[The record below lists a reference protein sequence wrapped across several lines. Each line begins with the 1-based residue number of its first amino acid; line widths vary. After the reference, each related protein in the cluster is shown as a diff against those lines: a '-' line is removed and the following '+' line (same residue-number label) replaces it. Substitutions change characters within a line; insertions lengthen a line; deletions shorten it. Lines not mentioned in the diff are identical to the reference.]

1 MDRISAMR
9 VFSEVVTRGSFTAA
23 ANTLG
28 MSRAMVTRH
37 IGELERWLGAR
48 LLQRSTRRLSL
59 TEAGEACVVRSRQ
72 LLELVNDVE
81 QVVGQRDT
89 EPHGQIRVQ
98 CNPAFGQ
105 AYLSAILVDYL
116 ARYPRT
122 KVDLVLSDQ
131 PLNLVDERIDLAI
144 RMTNELDPAL
154 IAKKLSTC
162 RAVLCCTPA
171 YLEKN
176 DAPKTPDDLTQ
187 HNCLSHSRVEK
198 SQWSFSRQG
207 EECLVQVSG
216 SFSANDT
223 MSLVEAVRAGGGLAV
238 LPNYVVAPML
248 RDGELVS
255 VLPDWH
261 ADELGIYAFYISR
274 RHQPASLRTLLD
286 FLTQRLGNTPLWER

>member
-89 EPHGQIRVQ
+89 EPHGQIRVL

-116 ARYPRT
+116 AKYPRT

-131 PLNLVDERIDLAI
+131 NLNLIDERIDLAI

-154 IAKKLSTC
+154 IARKLSNC
-162 RAVLCCTPA
+162 RSVLCCTPT
-171 YLEKN
+171 YLEKSGT
-176 DAPKTPDDLTQ
+176 PKTPEDLAQ

-198 SQWSFSRQG
+198 SQWSFSRNG
-207 EECLVQVSG
+207 EERLVQVAG

-238 LPNYVVAPML
+238 LPNYVVAPMI
-248 RDGELVS
+248 RRGELVGA
-255 VLPDWH
+255 LPDWQ
-261 ADELGIYAFYISR
+261 ADELGVYAFYISR

-286 FLTQRLGNTPLWER
+286 FLAARLGPTPLWEK

>member
-98 CNPAFGQ
+98 CSPAFGQ
-105 AYLSAILVDYL
+105 AYLAAILVDYL

-122 KVDLVLSDQ
+122 KIDLVLSDQ
-131 PLNLVDERIDLAI
+131 ALNLVDERIDVAI

-154 IAKKLSTC
+154 IARKLSSS
-162 RAVLCCTPA
+162 RALLCCAPG
-171 YLEKN
+171 YLEQN
-176 DAPKTPDDLTQ
+176 GEPKTPDDLAQ

-198 SQWSFSRQG
+198 SQWSFSRG
-207 EECLVQVSG
+207 TEECLVQVSV

-223 MSLVEAVRAGGGLAV
+223 MSLVQAVRAGGGLAV

-248 RDGELVS
+248 RAGELVS
-255 VLPDWH
+255 VLPEWH
-261 ADELGIYAFYISR
+261 ADELGVYAFYISR
-274 RHQPASLRTLLD
+274 RHQPASLRTLLE
-286 FLTQRLGNTPLWER
+286 FLAQRLGNTPLWDR

>member
-98 CNPAFGQ
+98 CSPAFGQ

-116 ARYPRT
+116 AKYPRT
-122 KVDLVLSDQ
+122 KIDLVLSDQ
-131 PLNLVDERIDLAI
+131 ALDLVDERIDLAI

-162 RAVLCCTPA
+162 RAVLCCTPV

-176 DAPKTPDDLTQ
+176 GAPKTPDDLTQ

-248 RDGELVS
+248 RDGELVG

-274 RHQPASLRTLLD
+274 RHQPASLRTLLE

>member
-89 EPHGQIRVQ
+89 EPHGQIRVL

-105 AYLSAILVDYL
+105 AHLSAILVDYL

-122 KVDLVLSDQ
+122 TVDLVLSDS
-131 PLNLVDERIDLAI
+131 PLNMVDERIDLAI

-154 IAKKLSTC
+154 LGKKLTTC
-162 RAVLCCTPA
+162 RNVLCCTPG
-171 YLEKN
+171 YLEKQ
-176 DAPKTPDDLTQ
+176 DAPKMPEDLAQ
-187 HNCLSHSRVEK
+187 HNCLAHSRVEK
-198 SQWSFSRQG
+198 SQWSFVRGG
-207 EECLVQVSG
+207 EERLVQVSG
-216 SFSANDT
+216 SFSANDI
-223 MSLVEAVRAGGGLAV
+223 MSLMQAVRAGGGLAL
-238 LPNYVVAPML
+238 LPNYVVEPLL
-248 RDGELVS
+248 RSGDLVA
-255 VLPDWH
+255 VMPDWQP
-261 ADELGIYAFYISR
+261 DSLGVYGVYVSR
-274 RHQPASLRTLLD
+274 RHQPASLRTMLE
-286 FLTQRLGNTPLWER
+286 FLTTRFASMPSWEV

>member
-89 EPHGQIRVQ
+89 EPHGQIRVL

-105 AYLSAILVDYL
+105 THLASIMVDYL

-122 KVDLVLSDQ
+122 KIDLVLSDQ
-131 PLNLVDERIDLAI
+131 TLNLVDDRIDLAI

-154 IAKKLSTC
+154 IAKKFATF
-162 RAVLCCTPA
+162 RTVLCCAPSYLVKNGTP
-171 YLEKN
+171 N
-176 DAPKTPDDLTQ
+176 TPEDLTQ
-187 HNCLSHSRVEK
+187 HNCLAHSRVEK
-198 SQWSFSRQG
+198 SQWSFSRRDD
-207 EECLVQVSG
+207 ERLVQVSG
-216 SFSANDT
+216 SFSANDV
-223 MSLVEAVRAGGGLAV
+223 MGLVHAVRAGGGLAL
-238 LPNYVVAPML
+238 LPNYVVAPL
-248 RDGELVS
+248 LSSGELVA
-255 VLPDWH
+255 VLPEWQSDSV
-261 ADELGIYAFYISR
+261 GVYGVYVSR
-274 RHQPASLRTLLD
+274 RHQPASLRTLLE
-286 FLTQRLGNTPLWER
+286 FLASRLGPVPVWEH

>member
-98 CNPAFGQ
+98 CSPAFGQ

-116 ARYPRT
+116 AKYPRT

-131 PLNLVDERIDLAI
+131 PLDLVDERIDLAI

-154 IAKKLSTC
+154 IAKKLSSC
-162 RAVLCCTPA
+162 RALLCCTPT

-176 DAPKTPDDLTQ
+176 GVPTTPDDLTQ

-198 SQWSFSRQG
+198 SQWSFARQD

-223 MSLVEAVRAGGGLAV
+223 MSLVQAVRAGGGLAV
-238 LPNYVVAPML
+238 LPNYVVAPMV
-248 RDGELVS
+248 RSGELVS

-286 FLTQRLGNTPLWER
+286 FLAQRFGATPLWDR

>member
-122 KVDLVLSDQ
+122 NVDLVLSDAS
-131 PLNLVDERIDLAI
+131 PNLVDERIDLAI

-154 IAKKLSTC
+154 LGKKLATC
-162 RAVLCCTPA
+162 RNVLCCTPG
-171 YLEKN
+171 YLEKQG
-176 DAPKTPDDLTQ
+176 ALKIPEDLAQ
-187 HNCLSHSRVEK
+187 HNCLAHSRVEK
-198 SQWSFSRQG
+198 SQWSFSRDG
-207 EECLVQVSG
+207 EERLVQVSG
-216 SFSANDT
+216 SFSANDI
-223 MSLVEAVRAGGGLAV
+223 MSLVEAVRAGGGVAL

-248 RDGELVS
+248 HSGDLVA
-255 VLPDWH
+255 VLPDWQP
-261 ADELGIYAFYISR
+261 DSVGVYAVYISR
-274 RHQPASLRTLLD
+274 RHQPASLRTMLE
-286 FLTQRLGNTPLWER
+286 FLSARFASLPSWD

>member
-89 EPHGQIRVQ
+89 EPHGQIRVS
-98 CNPAFGQ
+98 CNPGFGQ
-105 AYLSAILVDYL
+105 AHLSAILVDYL

-122 KVDLVLSDQ
+122 KVDLVLSDAN
-131 PLNLVDERIDLAI
+131 LNLVDERIDLAI

-154 IAKKLSTC
+154 LGKKLTTC
-162 RAVLCCTPA
+162 RNVLCCTPG
-171 YLEKN
+171 YLAKQSV
-176 DAPKTPDDLTQ
+176 PKTPDDLAQ

-198 SQWSFSRQG
+198 SQWNFARGG
-207 EECLVQVSG
+207 EERLVQVSG
-216 SFSANDT
+216 SFSANDV
-223 MSLVEAVRAGGGLAV
+223 MSLLEAVRAGGGLAL
-238 LPNYVVAPML
+238 LPNYVVAPLL
-248 RDGELVS
+248 RNGDLVA
-255 VLPDWH
+255 VMPDWQP
-261 ADELGIYAFYISR
+261 DTLGVYGVYVSR
-274 RHQPASLRTLLD
+274 RHQPASLRTMLD
-286 FLTQRLGNTPLWER
+286 FLSARFASMPSWES

>member
-1 MDRISAMR
+1 MR

-89 EPHGQIRVQ
+89 EPHGQIRVL

-105 AYLSAILVDYL
+105 TYLSSILVDYL
-116 ARYPRT
+116 AKYPRT
-122 KVDLVLSDQ
+122 RVDLVLSDLN
-131 PLNLVDERIDLAI
+131 LNLVEERIDVAI

-154 IAKKLSTC
+154 IARKLSSC
-162 RAVLCCTPA
+162 RSILCCAPS
-171 YLEKN
+171 YLERN
-176 DAPKTPDDLTQ
+176 GAPKTPEDLAQ
-187 HNCLSHSRVEK
+187 RNCLSYSRVEK

-207 EECLVQVSG
+207 EERLVQVAG
-216 SFSANDT
+216 NFSANDT

-238 LPNYVVAPML
+238 LPNYVVAPL
-248 RDGELVS
+248 IRRGELVG
-255 VLPDWH
+255 VLPEWQ
-261 ADELGIYAFYISR
+261 ADALGVYAFYISR

-286 FLTQRLGNTPLWER
+286 FLAARLGPTPLWSQ

>member
-98 CNPAFGQ
+98 CSPAFGQ

-116 ARYPRT
+116 AKYPRT
-122 KVDLVLSDQ
+122 KIDLVLSDQ

-154 IAKKLSTC
+154 IAKKLSNC
-162 RAVLCCTPA
+162 RALLCCTPA

-176 DAPKTPDDLTQ
+176 GVPKTPDDLTQ

-238 LPNYVVAPML
+238 LPNYVVASL
-248 RDGELVS
+248 VRDGELVT

-261 ADELGIYAFYISR
+261 ADELGVYAFYISR
-274 RHQPASLRTLLD
+274 RHQPASLRTLLE
-286 FLTQRLGNTPLWER
+286 FLSQRLGSTPLWEK

>member
-116 ARYPRT
+116 AKYPRT
-122 KVDLVLSDQ
+122 KIDLVLSDQ
-131 PLNLVDERIDLAI
+131 PLSLVDERIDLAI

-154 IAKKLSTC
+154 IAKKLSSC
-162 RAVLCCTPA
+162 RAVLCCTPV

>member
-98 CNPAFGQ
+98 CSPAFGQ
-105 AYLSAILVDYL
+105 AYLSAMLVDYL
-116 ARYPRT
+116 AKYPRT
-122 KVDLVLSDQ
+122 KIDLVLSDQ
-131 PLNLVDERIDLAI
+131 ALNLVDERIDLAI
-144 RMTNELDPAL
+144 RMTNELDPSL
-154 IAKKLSTC
+154 IAKKLSSC
-162 RAVLCCTPA
+162 RSVLCCAPA

-176 DAPKTPDDLTQ
+176 SAPQVPDDLAV

-198 SQWSFSRQG
+198 SQWSFSRDGQ
-207 EECLVQVSG
+207 ECLVQVAG
-216 SFSANDT
+216 TFSANDT
-223 MSLVEAVRAGGGLAV
+223 MSLVQAVRAGGGLAL

-248 RDGELVS
+248 RAGELVA
-255 VLPDWH
+255 VLPDWR
-261 ADELGIYAFYISR
+261 ADELGIYALYISR

-286 FLTQRLGNTPLWER
+286 FLAQRLDATPSWDV